1 MRYRLRTLLVV
12 LAIAGLLFARVG
24 YLKRRAEF
32 HRQAGEDFVRGIAA
46 AEWASEREIE
56 ECIGRLAAGHSGL
69 ETRRLRVEGGGRQGV
84 TVVESRIGYGI
95 VIRNNQMADDW
106 HKAIYHRVMAE
117 KYEQACFYPWQ
128 MLVEPKS
135 L

>member
-1 MRYRLRTLLVV
+1 MRYRLRTLLLF
-12 LAIAGLLFARVG
+12 LAMAALLFARVG

-32 HRQAGEDFVRGIAA
+32 HRQASLNFVRGIAA

-56 ECIGRLAAGHSGL
+56 ESVGRLAAGHR
-69 ETRRLRVEGGGRQGV
+69 EVEVRRLRISSGPRQVV
-84 TVVESRIGYGI
+84 TILESRVGYGV

-106 HKAIYHRVMAE
+106 HEAVFHRVMAE
-117 KYEQACFYPWQ
+117 KYDQAVFYPWK